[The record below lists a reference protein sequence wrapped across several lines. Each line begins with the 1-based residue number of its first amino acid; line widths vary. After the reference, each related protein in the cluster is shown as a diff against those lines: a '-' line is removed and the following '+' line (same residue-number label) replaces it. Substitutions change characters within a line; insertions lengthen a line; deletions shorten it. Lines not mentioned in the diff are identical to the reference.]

1 MADRGLSPEE
11 QVLALA
17 TKRAIQAAG
26 GLEICERET
35 GVSDSQL
42 SRCCSPN
49 QRDSITIRDAV
60 TIESINHGRDGH
72 PHILR
77 AMARAIGGCAV
88 VLLVETDD
96 ERETCL
102 RSAAIELT
110 VELGDFQGSLLDAF
124 RASSAGGETMT
135 PAEAAL
141 AIEHLDDVDRVSAR
155 LRHRLENIARG
166 AREPSS

>member
-35 GVSDSQL
+35 DVSDTQL

-49 QRDSITIRDAV
+49 HRDSITIRDAV
-60 TIESINHGRDGH
+60 TIEAISHGRDGH

-88 VLLVETDD
+88 VLLVEPDD
-96 ERETCL
+96 AHESCL

-110 VELGDFQGSLLDAF
+110 VELGDFQGALLDAF
-124 RASSAGGETMT
+124 RASSAGGEAMT

-141 AIEHLDDVDRVSAR
+141 AIEQLDDVDRVSTR